1 MSLRDVLTPDLT
13 PLDVFAL
20 AVFALV
26 AICALTALATWA
38 LRGKA

>member
-1 MSLRDVLTPDLT
+1 MQPMDYFT
-13 PLDVFAL
+13 L

-38 LRGKA
+38 LRRKA